1 MHLVLFGSVNGNS
14 GMICFCFWNQMLLQ
28 EKCFVHHDVLTLKVR
43 TDISLP
49 FFVYFY
55 NIFPNPFPNSY
66 SKPIPLLHTNN
77 GEKLSNIFA
86 TIHLLTLTSA
96 DFHFWFVSLLVIDF
110 RSMVLDKENN
120 LCKISHFEILTHFR
134 PMFHLRTNQVVGFY

>member
-1 MHLVLFGSVNGNS
+1 
-14 GMICFCFWNQMLLQ
+14 MLLQ
-28 EKCFVHHDVLTLKVR
+28 EKCFVHHDVLTLKVK

-49 FFVYFY
+49 FLVYFY
-55 NIFPNPFPNSY
+55 NIFPNPFPNPY
-66 SKPIPLLHTNN
+66 SKPVPLLHTNN

-120 LCKISHFEILTHFR
+120 LCKTSHFEILTHFR